1 MYYGWEENGMASKFY
16 RCSVCGNL
24 VGLIHEGQGQMMCCG
39 QPMTELTAN
48 TTDAAQEKHVPVV
61 EFDQAAGVLKVTVGS
76 VAHPMTPEHLI
87 EWIHVQTKK
96 GGMMCHLTAE
106 DKPEA
111 VFKIAAGDAPVAV
124 YEYCNLHGLWKADV

>member
-1 MYYGWEENGMASKFY
+1 MASKFY

-111 VFKIAAGDAPVAV
+111 VFKIADGDVPVAV